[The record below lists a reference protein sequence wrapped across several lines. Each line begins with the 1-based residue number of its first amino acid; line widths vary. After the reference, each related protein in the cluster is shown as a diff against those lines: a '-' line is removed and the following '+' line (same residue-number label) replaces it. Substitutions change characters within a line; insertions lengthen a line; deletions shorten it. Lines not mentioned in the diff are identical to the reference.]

1 MDTLKL
7 KLVRYMGFCE
17 LQDLRRQTS
26 NGTQNIS
33 LPSFL

>member
-7 KLVRYMGFCE
+7 KLVRYIGFCE
-17 LQDLRRQTS
+17 LQDLRKHTS

-33 LPSFL
+33 MPSVL